1 MYMNKILNKVLFLL
15 KKSVSFFVLLGI
27 LLSAYI
33 FFNIKSFDILGISIS
48 NPIKKISSFVDDNLL
63 YNESYI
69 KHNNEVIIIK
79 IDEKT
84 LNSFSKSDIRMLSF
98 PKELY
103 SNLIKK
109 LVEDY
114 KVSVIGFD
122 IVFSNKSYFG
132 EDDENILRD
141 TFDKYSKNVVVG
153 TMSDNINK
161 PLCKYNNVQH
171 GSIGLIL
178 EPRIRK
184 TNLVTDYKVGKGC
197 DNLDNLYVGNKGFLE
212 SFPFVIYKK
221 YIENLNTDIDFTDDF
236 EQIKR
241 DNFPFFYIN
250 FFHNGERNSGT
261 IGFKSYSLI
270 DILNGK
276 DIDLEGKIVLVGEVG
291 TVLHDSHYTPVN
303 FKYKMPGVEI
313 NANLI
318 MTFLTGLFLNDF
330 SLNYLILI
338 IFSIGLLIYFL
349 VLNNNIIIGFVGFI
363 SIIFVNI
370 SFGIF
375 AFLYLGL
382 LYPVSMVLFFC
393 FFIFFGLH
401 IYKFVIVDKN
411 KRFLKKAFSMYI
423 SSDMVN
429 QISRNPDGLNLKG
442 HKGDITVF
450 FSDIAS
456 FTSISEKMEPHI
468 LFDFLN
474 RYFNKMTQVL
484 ISNRGTLDK
493 YIGDGIMGFFNAPL
507 KLKNHE
513 FFACKSALEQLNAL
527 KSLNQEFK
535 DEGLPVLNIRIGIN
549 TGRIVHGNLGARGK
563 RLNYTIIGDDVN
575 LASRLESVNKI
586 YGTSI
591 IVSES
596 VYNKVSNDFVFRELD
611 HVLVKGKNK
620 AVFIYELV
628 GYKNQDYDKETLFN
642 YSKGL
647 KEYYLANYEKASEYF
662 GLNKD
667 DLASTYMIKRIK
679 RILRGELKIIDGIY
693 KMEKK

>member
-1 MYMNKILNKVLFLL
+1 MNKILNKVLFLL
-15 KKSVSFFVLLGI
+15 KKSVSFFVLLWI

-33 FFNIKSFDILGISIS
+33 FFNIKSFDILWISIS

-122 IVFSNKSYFG
+122 IVFSNKSYFW

-141 TFDKYSKNVVVG
+141 TFDKYSKNVVVW

-171 GSIGLIL
+171 WSIWLIL

-184 TNLVTDYKVGKGC
+184 TNLVTDYKVWKWC
-197 DNLDNLYVGNKGFLE
+197 DNLDNLYVWNKWFLE

-250 FFHNGERNSGT
+250 FFHNWERNSWT
-261 IGFKSYSLI
+261 IWFKSYSLI
-270 DILNGK
+270 DILNWK
-276 DIDLEGKIVLVGEVG
+276 DIDLEWKIVLVWEVW

-303 FKYKMPGVEI
+303 FKYKMPWVEI

-338 IFSIGLLIYFL
+338 IFSIWLLIYFL
-349 VLNNNIIIGFVGFI
+349 VLNNNIIIGFVWFI

-370 SFGIF
+370 SFWIF
-375 AFLYLGL
+375 AFLYLWL

-393 FFIFFGLH
+393 FFIFFWLH

-429 QISRNPDGLNLKG
+429 QISRNPDGLNLKW
-442 HKGDITVF
+442 HKWDITVF

-484 ISNRGTLDK
+484 ISNRWTLDK
-493 YIGDGIMGFFNAPL
+493 YIWDWIMWFFNAPL

-535 DEGLPVLNIRIGIN
+535 DEWLPVLNIRIWIN
-549 TGRIVHGNLGARGK
+549 TWRIVHWNLWARWK
-563 RLNYTIIGDDVN
+563 RLNYTIIWDDVN

-586 YGTSI
+586 YWTSI

-611 HVLVKGKNK
+611 HVLVKWKNK

-628 GYKNQDYDKETLFN
+628 WYKNQDYDKETLFN
-642 YSKGL
+642 YSKWL

-662 GLNKD
+662 WLNKD

-679 RILRGELKIIDGIY
+679 RILRWELKIIDWIY